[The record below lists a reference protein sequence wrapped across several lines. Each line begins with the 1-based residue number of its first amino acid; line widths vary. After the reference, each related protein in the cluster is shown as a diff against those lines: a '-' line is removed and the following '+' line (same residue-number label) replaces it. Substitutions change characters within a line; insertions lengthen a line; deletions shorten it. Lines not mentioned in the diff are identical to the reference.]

1 MPTVETTPLADLI
14 MPSRK
19 LFLES
24 SLARQNRDSSVADS
38 LDVYTAEC
46 RAPEKPVVFY
56 NVTSKTMVEPIG
68 AMTVAPLSSL
78 LTATRY
84 ICRRSRLACKSGA
97 SVVRLC
103 SSWNWNWPFDH
114 DAIQTHK
121 CHDGGGY

>member
-56 NVTSKTMVEPIG
+56 NVTSKTRYG
-68 AMTVAPLSSL
+68 RTDRRHDCRSSVI
-78 LTATRY
+78 TTDRY
-84 ICRRSRLACKSGA
+84 ALHLQTQSPRL
-97 SVVRLC
+97 
-103 SSWNWNWPFDH
+103 
-114 DAIQTHK
+114 
-121 CHDGGGY
+121 

>member
-56 NVTSKTMVEPIG
+56 NVISKTMVEPIG

-103 SSWNWNWPFDH
+103 SS
-114 DAIQTHK
+114 
-121 CHDGGGY
+121 